1 MGQVSLQE
9 DARAQIYLD
18 YHDKVSAY
26 VRGKVQDR
34 HEAEDLVS
42 SVFVKVYQK
51 LESFDASKASL
62 STWIYTITRN
72 TVVDY
77 YRPRRVHTEFADY
90 METED
95 FAAPEADDILDSLA
109 DALLTLKERERDLI
123 ILHYYKGHTL
133 KKVAEMMDMSYI
145 NAKVIHKKALNQL
158 REKMK

>member
-1 MGQVSLQE
+1 MGQVSL
-9 DARAQIYLD
+9 QIYLD

-72 TVVDY
+72 SVVDY
-77 YRPRRVHTEFADY
+77 YRTRRVHTEFADY